1 MNIDWP
7 MFRICHSSTVNDLY
21 FPKSINF
28 ALLRHEHRFVC
39 GELYNVFVRAGASFH
54 FKAKLK

>member
-1 MNIDWP
+1 MTSYLVLELLMNIDWP

-39 GELYNVFVRAGASFH
+39 GELYNVFF
-54 FKAKLK
+54 L